1 MRTFARNFLAFVL
14 GFLVGSLV
22 NMGLVKLGP
31 SVFPLPAGLDMTTP
45 EGLKA
50 AMPLL
55 QPEHFVF
62 PFLAHALGT
71 FAGAFI
77 ACRAA
82 SSHGHVFA
90 WIIGGFTFLGGVA
103 ATLMFP
109 APTWFKVLDLTL
121 AYFPMAWLAIRLGAK
136 REA

>member
-31 SVFPLPAGLDMTTP
+31 MVFPLPAGLDMTTP

-50 AMPLL
+50 AMPQL
-55 QPEHFVF
+55 QPQHFIF

-71 FAGAFI
+71 FVGALI

-82 SSHGHVFA
+82 SSHGHLFA
-90 WIIGGFTFLGGVA
+90 WLIGGLTMLGGIVA
-103 ATLMFP
+103 SVMFP
-109 APTWFKVLDLTL
+109 APIWFKVVDLTF
-121 AYFPMAWLAIRLGAK
+121 AYLPMAWLAIQLGAK
-136 REA
+136 RE